1 MYLMDGPLDYYGP
14 IFTFY
19 KGGSQFKPFCGH
31 SKFWSIINLEH
42 DTFAVWNLARSWTI
56 SAWLDLKI
64 KIEIIFDL
72 DDALLNLIIQNE
84 EKKKEGKKK
93 IFRLSRALSHDI
105 LEISERILCYQES
118 LETLVVYE

>member
-1 MYLMDGPLDYYGP
+1 MDGPLDYYDL

-31 SKFWSIINLEH
+31 SKFWSIINFEH

-64 KIEIIFDL
+64 KIGIIFDL

-93 IFRLSRALSHDI
+93 NI
-105 LEISERILCYQES
+105 
-118 LETLVVYE
+118 

>member
-72 DDALLNLIIQNE
+72 DDALLNLIIQNRRKR
-84 EKKKEGKKK
+84 KKVKKNYLDSQEHCLM
-93 IFRLSRALSHDI
+93 IFY
-105 LEISERILCYQES
+105 EISERILCYQES

>member
-1 MYLMDGPLDYYGP
+1 MYLMDGPLDYYDL

-31 SKFWSIINLEH
+31 SKFWSIINFEH

-64 KIEIIFDL
+64 KIGIIFDL

-93 IFRLSRALSHDI
+93 YLDSQEHCLMIFY
-105 LEISERILCYQES
+105 EISERILCYQES